1 MIDGLM
7 LPMVIHP
14 YCEKY
19 GLATV
24 DLKVQD
30 ILNYVI
36 IDPMVQR
43 KLSTSQRKK
52 IANYLQERE
61 IGRIFFGPVTLSL
74 REVGSLGKV
83 ADQLYLRQGS
93 KLSILDGQ
101 HRILAL
107 SYVNEQMQKQSR
119 SLEKKLATLKVKSR
133 KHPNDSTIQEELEG
147 IEGLLEQLEKRRLE
161 LMESYLAVQLY
172 IGLKEEEEQQ
182 LFGDINSK
190 VLLVSKELGHSFDSI
205 DPLNLIIQQV
215 VEHNVLLKGAGVEK
229 RANLSAYNKCF
240 TSSSWLYA
248 TASILFSG
256 RVQPSYELLRQ
267 IRKQLPEYT
276 EIFHQFFSCLLPLMP
291 EQPGLP
297 LYTSSSRTMQESI
310 ALYTHQ
316 HIFKEGQFQAEWK
329 SCLSVFSNF
338 DWSHNNKELE
348 ILFGKLDNGKLNL
361 IHDKSFIKH
370 NKLVN
375 YFNEMLQEKEQ
386 LLKTGTK

>member
-14 YCEKY
+14 YCDKY

-74 REVGSLGKV
+74 REVGFLGKV

-107 SYVNEQMQKQSR
+107 SFVNEQMQKESR
-119 SLEKKLATLKVKSR
+119 RLERKLATLKVKHR
-133 KHPNDSTIQEELEG
+133 KQPSNSALQEELEE

-161 LMESYLAVQLY
+161 LIESYLAVQLY
-172 IGLKEEEEQQ
+172 IGLNEEEEQQ

-190 VLLVSKELGHSFDSI
+190 VLLVSKELGHSFDST
-205 DPLNLIIQQV
+205 DPVNLLIQQV
-215 VEHNVLLKGAGVEK
+215 TEYNVLLKDAGVEK
-229 RANLSAYNKCF
+229 RANLSAYNKCY
-240 TSSSWLYA
+240 TSCSWLYA
-248 TASILFSG
+248 TVSVLFSG
-256 RVQPSYELLRQ
+256 RVQPSYELMRQLRN
-267 IRKQLPEYT
+267 KLPEYT
-276 EIFHQFFSCLLPLMP
+276 ELLHQFFSFLLPLMP

-310 ALYTHQ
+310 ALYTYQ
-316 HIFKEGQFQAEWK
+316 RLFRDGQYQTEWK
-329 SCLSVFSNF
+329 SCLSVFSDF
-338 DWSHNNKELE
+338 DWSHNNKGLE
-348 ILFGKLDNGKLNL
+348 ELFGILDNGKLNL
-361 IHDKSFIKH
+361 IHDKSFNKH
-370 NKLVN
+370 NKLVL
-375 YFNEMLQEKEQ
+375 YFNELFEEKEQ